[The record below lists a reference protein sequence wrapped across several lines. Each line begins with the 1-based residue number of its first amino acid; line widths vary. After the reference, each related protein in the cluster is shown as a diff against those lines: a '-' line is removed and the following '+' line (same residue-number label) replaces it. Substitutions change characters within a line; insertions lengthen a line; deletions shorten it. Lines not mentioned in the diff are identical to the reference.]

1 MYKYDQ
7 IGNLTQNLED
17 GIADIEWNIYGKVEK
32 VSKTNGTLIAYR
44 YDSRG
49 NRILKEVRTTTT
61 VHTNF
66 YLRDASGNVM
76 AIYEDTRL
84 INSPTTNIILKEI
97 PIYGSSR
104 LGQYRPKT
112 DTKKTALGQRIYEFS
127 NHLGNVL
134 VTLTDNKVPQT
145 DGTYSSVVVS
155 ASDYYPFGMAMSER
169 TYSNSEYRYGFN
181 GKENDTDFGS
191 HIQDLGARFYSGAL
205 GRMFSVDP
213 IGTTMP
219 DLSVYH
225 FADNCPIWKI
235 DLNGLKGFQAN
246 LARILRPPS
255 RTQTLPPLSVY
266 NPNIPSDSYQM
277 MVTLGMLPQIPEAT
291 PQIEL
296 SNQLLSI
303 EGVKAIA
310 MSYYGHSE
318 GSWAFVLFLHGKDIN
333 EEISKHNETVL
344 ANRASANSP
353 ETKKLEEIQRNM
365 YLVALSKAKIGRFAE
380 LHSDRFILSEN
391 SNEWLEY
398 QNLLNGM
405 LSEHPDILKGMGF
418 DFSTKELIFPAV
430 GSYENARNFALKL
443 VGELGATEP
452 YFGRLEA
459 SISFGKITG
468 RISKD
473 KKVRWRID
481 WDQEKGL
488 HINVEDY
495 REGKGNE
502 AKKYVIP
509 IAGGTEEQYKQIL
522 DTLNPKK

>member
-1 MYKYDQ
+1 
-7 IGNLTQNLED
+7 
-17 GIADIEWNIYGKVEK
+17 
-32 VSKTNGTLIAYR
+32 
-44 YDSRG
+44 
-49 NRILKEVRTTTT
+49 
-61 VHTNF
+61 
-66 YLRDASGNVM
+66 
-76 AIYEDTRL
+76 
-84 INSPTTNIILKEI
+84 
-97 PIYGSSR
+97 
-104 LGQYRPKT
+104 
-112 DTKKTALGQRIYEFS
+112 
-127 NHLGNVL
+127 
-134 VTLTDNKVPQT
+134 
-145 DGTYSSVVVS
+145 
-155 ASDYYPFGMAMSER
+155 MSER

-181 GKENDTDFGS
+181 GKENDSDFGS

-380 LHSDRFILSEN
+380 LHSKRFVLSEN
-391 SNEWLEY
+391 SAEWIDY
-398 QNLLNGM
+398 QNLLNEM
-405 LSEHPDILKGMGF
+405 FLEHPDILKGMGF
-418 DFSTKELIFPAV
+418 DFSKKELILPSV
-430 GSYENARNFALKL
+430 GSYENARNFAQKL
-443 VGELGATEP
+443 IGELGATDP
-452 YFGRLEA
+452 YFGTME
-459 SISFGKITG
+459 ISYGNGKIIG
-468 RISKD
+468 RQSKD
-473 KKVRWRID
+473 GKVRWRLD
-481 WDQEKGL
+481 WDEEKGS
-488 HINVEDY
+488 HINVEDF
-495 REGKGNE
+495 RKGKKDGL
-502 AKKYVIP
+502 ARKYAIP
-509 IAGGTEEQYKQIL
+509 IAGFTEEQYKQTI
-522 DTLNPKK
+522 DRLNQDQE